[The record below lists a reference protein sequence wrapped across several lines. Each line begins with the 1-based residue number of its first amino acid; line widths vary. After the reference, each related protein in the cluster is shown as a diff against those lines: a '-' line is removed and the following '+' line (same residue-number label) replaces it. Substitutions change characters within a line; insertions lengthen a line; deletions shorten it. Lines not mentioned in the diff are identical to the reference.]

1 VLTSALGL
9 TRLATLSFGVI
20 PSGQSLKIR
29 HKAEPFLGIRRQD
42 GLGCHDVDQRRS
54 VLQRATQRAFEFRRL
69 FDALA
74 MRPEGAGEARIVRV
88 AQSGADD
95 AAAIVHFLIQP
106 LDIPG
111 GIVGHDEDHFRAVPH
126 GGVDFHGVDAERTI
140 AIDRDDLTARHGECG
155 CDREGDSDTKTAECA
170 RIHVRA
176 GGQPGTG
183 KAQQVAAIRDRD
195 VILWRRGSDRIENGA
210 RVNFSVAA
218 GRRPVFRGFRRG
230 NSFTVTLAQAI
241 GPGPVDSAFAIAGG
255 CDHGFKYKMRR
266 GE

>member
-1 VLTSALGL
+1 MRSSRTGNSRSGAGAPTASGAKNWRGSFIGILKTRLPFRGMQRQRQVLTSALGL

-106 LDIPG
+106 LD
-111 GIVGHDEDHFRAVPH
+111 
-126 GGVDFHGVDAERTI
+126 
-140 AIDRDDLTARHGECG
+140 
-155 CDREGDSDTKTAECA
+155 
-170 RIHVRA
+170 
-176 GGQPGTG
+176 
-183 KAQQVAAIRDRD
+183 
-195 VILWRRGSDRIENGA
+195 
-210 RVNFSVAA
+210 
-218 GRRPVFRGFRRG
+218 
-230 NSFTVTLAQAI
+230 
-241 GPGPVDSAFAIAGG
+241 
-255 CDHGFKYKMRR
+255 
-266 GE
+266 